1 MQMSRLYVQ
10 VTQVSC
16 FLTRYIFEAK
26 KKMDYNILSKFRE
39 SPLFNSTKMHYW
51 AQRKI
56 GRTLKLFKTVYLIK
70 KKAKLLR

>member
-10 VTQVSC
+10 VTQVSR

-39 SPLFNSTKMHYW
+39 SPLFNATKMHYLS
-51 AQRKI
+51 AKENRAHV
-56 GRTLKLFKTVYLIK
+56 KTVQNSLFN
-70 KKAKLLR
+70 